1 VFYGR
6 AGDIRLVYSEIGGE
20 AGSGLV
26 GSDLRLGSRF
36 VVVEVQLAGNG
47 NSERLKQRQGSE
59 MHRCDTRHVTF
70 LLTY

>member
-1 VFYGR
+1 
-6 AGDIRLVYSEIGGE
+6 
-20 AGSGLV
+20 
-26 GSDLRLGSRF
+26 